1 MRTSEANQDELN
13 QPLLTREDSGDSR
26 RDRFSSSRWWS
37 QLTFQWLNPVFE
49 KGHHVRLEIE
59 HIPAVPQSETA
70 DQSYALLQETMHK
83 QKTEPMSLQKG
94 IICAVWTPLVIN
106 AVFAGLNTLA
116 SYMGPFLI
124 TYLVKLL
131 SDKNPDRGHG
141 HGYMLASLFFV
152 SKTVESLS
160 QRQWYFGARRIG
172 FRVRAALMVSIYK
185 KSLLIKDSP
194 AGTGRI
200 VNFLDVDVEK
210 IGEFFWYIHGI
221 WLLPLQVS
229 LALVILYHS
238 LGMAASLSAVFA
250 TVLIMV
256 SNTPLAKS
264 QKNLNMKIM
273 EAKDSRIKATAEALK
288 SMRILK
294 LHAWETAY
302 LDKLL
307 KLRDVERGLL
317 RRYLYTCSA
326 IAFLFWAS
334 PTLVSVVTFGICIL
348 VDIPLSAGTV
358 LSALATFRIL
368 QDPIYNLPEL
378 VSMVT
383 QTKVSLDRIEEFIK
397 EDHHTKPSIYCS
409 RSSTE
414 KQSVAGIVEIG
425 AGEYS
430 WEATDNS
437 LKNTKFTLKIDRK
450 VDIMKGHKVAV
461 CGPVGSGKSSLL
473 CAIMGEIPRV
483 SGAKTMVVGSR
494 AYVPQSAWIQTGTI
508 QDNVLFGKAMDK
520 ARYDEVLQGCALNK
534 DVELW
539 ASGDMTVVGERGMN
553 LSGGQKQRIQLSRAL
568 YSDADVYLLDDPF
581 SAVDAHTGAHL
592 FKECLMS
599 QMSSKTVIYVT
610 HQLEFLRDADLVL
623 VMKDGRI
630 VQSGKYDNLIADKD
644 GEFSKQMDAHNKSLS
659 QVNPAKVQGLGTNK
673 IYKKQMEL
681 TEIEPDHT
689 VLGRESEEERES
701 GRVKWGIYRKF
712 VTSAYRGALIPV
724 ILACQVLFQSLQ
736 ICSNYWIAWASE
748 RKELVSREKMI
759 GIFVLLSAGSSVFI
773 LGRAFVL
780 SAIAIE
786 TAQQL
791 FLGMIKNIFR
801 APINFFD
808 STPSSR
814 ILNRASTDQ
823 STVDI
828 DIPYR
833 LAGLIFA
840 LIQLLSIIF
849 IMSQIAWPIL
859 FLFIVIVSIST
870 CYQSYYIS
878 SARELARLVGIKKAP
893 ILHHFS
899 ETISGAATIRC
910 FNQGELFLRKSL
922 TLIDD
927 YSRITFHNAAAIE
940 WLCVRINFLFNLV
953 FFVML
958 VILVSLPHD
967 TIDPSLAGLAATYGL
982 NLNVLQAW
990 VIWNLCDVENKMISV
1005 ERIMQFSNMPSESP
1019 LVVEDNRPMERWPW
1033 YGTIQIDGL
1042 QITYNLDMP
1051 MVLKGISCTFPGERK
1066 IGVVGRTGSGKSTLI
1081 QALFRIVEPSAG
1093 RILIDGVDI
1102 SLLGLHDLRSRLSI
1116 IPQEPTLFQGTV
1128 RSNLDPLQQH
1138 TDAEIWE
1145 VASKCCLEEIIRE
1158 DNRLLDAPVVEDG
1171 GNWSGGQRQLVCLA
1185 RVLLMKRKILV
1196 LDEAT
1201 ASVDTATDNI
1211 IQRTIRQETK
1221 TCTVITIAHRIPTVI
1236 DSDLVLVLGE
1246 GRILEY
1252 DSPNNL
1258 LRDESSAFSK
1268 LVMEFVGRTD
1278 NVN

>member
-1 MRTSEANQDELN
+1 
-13 QPLLTREDSGDSR
+13 
-26 RDRFSSSRWWS
+26 
-37 QLTFQWLNPVFE
+37 
-49 KGHHVRLEIE
+49 
-59 HIPAVPQSETA
+59 
-70 DQSYALLQETMHK
+70 
-83 QKTEPMSLQKG
+83 
-94 IICAVWTPLVIN
+94 
-106 AVFAGLNTLA
+106 
-116 SYMGPFLI
+116 MGPFLI

-185 KSLLIKDSP
+185 KSLLIKDST

-229 LALVILYHS
+229 LAFVILYHS
-238 LGMAASLSAVFA
+238 LGMVVSLSAVFA

-348 VDIPLSAGTV
+348 VDVPLLARTV

-397 EDHHTKPSIYCS
+397 EDHHTKPSSYGS

-414 KQSVAGIVEIG
+414 KQSVAGIVELG

-430 WEATDNS
+430 WEATDNN

-539 ASGDMTVVGERGMN
+539 ANGDMTVVGERGMN

-592 FKECLMS
+592 FKV
-599 QMSSKTVIYVT
+599 QM
-610 HQLEFLRDADLVL
+610 
-623 VMKDGRI
+623 G
-630 VQSGKYDNLIADKD
+630 N
-644 GEFSKQMDAHNKSLS
+644 
-659 QVNPAKVQGLGTNK
+659 
-673 IYKKQMEL
+673 
-681 TEIEPDHT
+681 
-689 VLGRESEEERES
+689 
-701 GRVKWGIYRKF
+701 
-712 VTSAYRGALIPV
+712 
-724 ILACQVLFQSLQ
+724 
-736 ICSNYWIAWASE
+736 
-748 RKELVSREKMI
+748 
-759 GIFVLLSAGSSVFI
+759 
-773 LGRAFVL
+773 
-780 SAIAIE
+780 
-786 TAQQL
+786 
-791 FLGMIKNIFR
+791 
-801 APINFFD
+801 
-808 STPSSR
+808 
-814 ILNRASTDQ
+814 
-823 STVDI
+823 
-828 DIPYR
+828 
-833 LAGLIFA
+833 
-840 LIQLLSIIF
+840 
-849 IMSQIAWPIL
+849 
-859 FLFIVIVSIST
+859 
-870 CYQSYYIS
+870 
-878 SARELARLVGIKKAP
+878 
-893 ILHHFS
+893 
-899 ETISGAATIRC
+899 
-910 FNQGELFLRKSL
+910 
-922 TLIDD
+922 
-927 YSRITFHNAAAIE
+927 
-940 WLCVRINFLFNLV
+940 
-953 FFVML
+953 
-958 VILVSLPHD
+958 
-967 TIDPSLAGLAATYGL
+967 
-982 NLNVLQAW
+982 
-990 VIWNLCDVENKMISV
+990 
-1005 ERIMQFSNMPSESP
+1005 
-1019 LVVEDNRPMERWPW
+1019 
-1033 YGTIQIDGL
+1033 
-1042 QITYNLDMP
+1042 
-1051 MVLKGISCTFPGERK
+1051 
-1066 IGVVGRTGSGKSTLI
+1066 
-1081 QALFRIVEPSAG
+1081 
-1093 RILIDGVDI
+1093 
-1102 SLLGLHDLRSRLSI
+1102 
-1116 IPQEPTLFQGTV
+1116 
-1128 RSNLDPLQQH
+1128 LQQCIFFH
-1138 TDAEIWE
+1138 EIHMYFME
-1145 VASKCCLEEIIRE
+1145 NLH
-1158 DNRLLDAPVVEDG
+1158 AP
-1171 GNWSGGQRQLVCLA
+1171 
-1185 RVLLMKRKILV
+1185 
-1196 LDEAT
+1196 
-1201 ASVDTATDNI
+1201 
-1211 IQRTIRQETK
+1211 RQE
-1221 TCTVITIAHRIPTVI
+1221 
-1236 DSDLVLVLGE
+1236 
-1246 GRILEY
+1246 ILWH
-1252 DSPNNL
+1252 
-1258 LRDESSAFSK
+1258 
-1268 LVMEFVGRTD
+1268 
-1278 NVN
+1278 